1 MLLVELLLIGYFGFV
16 VFHNFFFSAASF
28 AQNDKAYFRTPSTK
42 WNKIA
47 VLIPSYK
54 EDSVIVH
61 TAECAQSHNY
71 PSDFFKVFVIADSLQ
86 KDTIERLQN
95 TGASILEVSF
105 EKSTKVRALQFVLNK
120 IEGYDIAVILD
131 ADNVM
136 KEGFLEKINHAFN
149 NGFHYVQGRRVAKNS
164 DTSMAY
170 LDSIS
175 ESVNNQIFR
184 KGYNAVGLSSSLIGS
199 GMSFPFAVLKQ
210 HIMAMDSIGGFDREL
225 CLRLLEDKHKIYYI
239 ESAEVYDEK
248 TRRTSDFSNQRRR
261 WLSSQ
266 FVYLRKYFNK
276 GMAALFSGNFIFFE
290 AAVLS
295 NILLPRILTLGSL
308 TILCIVGFLLR
319 GYLVLGATWTWFLLL
334 IYILALLIAIPRK
347 YLNRKILFALATLP
361 SVFMIMLVNL
371 FRLKGANK
379 KFIHTP
385 HSNTPLEPKK
395 P

>member
-1 MLLVELLLIGYFGFV
+1 MLLIELLLLGYFGFI
-16 VFHNFFFSAASF
+16 VFHNFFFSAVSF
-28 AQNDKAYFRTPSTK
+28 AQNDEAYFKAPSTK

-54 EDSVIVH
+54 EDGVIVH
-61 TAECAQSHNY
+61 TAECAKSHNY
-71 PSDFFKVFVIADSLQ
+71 PVDFFNVFVIADSLQ
-86 KDTIERLQN
+86 KETVEQLKHTN
-95 TGASILEVSF
+95 ATILEVSF
-105 EKSTKVRALQFVLNK
+105 EKSTKVRALQFVLSK

-136 KEGFLEKINHAFN
+136 NDGFLEKINHAFN
-149 NGFHYVQGRRVAKNS
+149 NGFQYVQGRRIAKNS
-164 DTSMAY
+164 DTPMAY

-175 ESVNNQIFR
+175 ESINNQIFR

-199 GMSFPFAVLKQ
+199 GMSFPFAVLKK
-210 HIMAMDSIGGFDREL
+210 HIMAMDSVGGFDREL
-225 CLRLLEDKHKIYYI
+225 CLRLLADNHKIYYI

-248 TRRTSDFSNQRRR
+248 TRKTSDFSNQRRR

-266 FVYLRKYFNK
+266 FVYLRKYFRE
-276 GMAALFSGNFIFFE
+276 GISALLKGNFVFFE

-308 TILCIVGFLLR
+308 FILCLVSTLVSR
-319 GYLVLGATWTWFLLL
+319 YLVLGALWTWTLL
-334 IYILALLIAIPRK
+334 IVYSIALLIAIPKK
-347 YLNRKILFALATLP
+347 YLNRKILAALLALP
-361 SVFMIMLVNL
+361 GVFVIMLVNL

-395 P
+395 Q

>member
-16 VFHNFFFSAASF
+16 VFHNFFFSAVSF
-28 AQNDKAYFRTPSTK
+28 TRTDGGYFKTPSTK

-54 EDSVIVH
+54 EDGVIVH
-61 TAECAQSHNY
+61 TAECARSHNY
-71 PSDFFKVFVIADSLQ
+71 PSEFFDVFIIADSLL
-86 KDTIERLQN
+86 KETIDRLRKTN
-95 TGASILEVSF
+95 ADILEVSF
-105 EKSTKVRALQFVLNK
+105 EKSTKVRALQFVLSK

-136 KEGFLEKINHAFN
+136 NDGFLEKINHAFN
-149 NGFHYVQGRRVAKNS
+149 NGFHYVQGRRIAKNS
-164 DTSMAY
+164 DTPMAY

-175 ESVNNQIFR
+175 ESINNQIFR

-199 GMSFPFAVLKQ
+199 GMSFPFAVLKH
-210 HIMAMDSIGGFDREL
+210 HIMAMDSVGGFDREL

-239 ESAEVYDEK
+239 ESAEVFDEK
-248 TRRTSDFSNQRRR
+248 TRKTSDFSNQRRR

-266 FVYLRKYFNK
+266 FVYLRKYFSK
-276 GMAALFSGNFIFFE
+276 GIDALFKGNFVFFE

-295 NILLPRILTLGSL
+295 NLLLPRILTLGLL
-308 TILCIVGFLLR
+308 TILGILSLLLR
-319 GYLVLGATWTWFLLL
+319 EYLVLGAMWTWSLLL
-334 IYILALLIAIPRK
+334 VYMIAMLIAIPRK
-347 YLNRKILFALATLP
+347 YLNRKMLSAMATLP
-361 SVFMIMLVNL
+361 SVFIIMFVNL

-385 HSNTPLEPKK
+385 HSNAPLEPKK